1 MIVLVINAGS
11 SSLKYQLLDTQDGH
25 LLAKGLCERIGI
37 AGSRLK
43 HEPEGKDKYVVE
55 TPMPTHQ
62 TAVQL
67 VLDALVSPEHG
78 VIKSMAEIDAVGHR
92 ILNCADYYTQ
102 SVLIDDEVKETIRK
116 CFSFAPLHNPAN
128 LMGVEACQEIMPNV
142 PMVAA
147 FDTSFH
153 QTMPAQAFMYGLPY
167 RYYEEQHIRRYGAH
181 GTSHNYVS
189 KRAPEFLGKDPQN
202 LRMVTLHLGNGSSI
216 SAVKDGKCQ
225 DTSMG
230 LTPLEGPL
238 MGTRCGSIDPA
249 IVVNIMDRENLDP
262 QKMDHLM
269 NKESGVLGISGVSS
283 DFRDL
288 EEAAQAGNERAQLAL
303 DMFAYQCKKILGS
316 YVFAMGGVDVL
327 VFTAGIGENDA
338 NTRAAICSGLEE
350 MGIKIDP
357 AKNEGLRGK
366 EAIISADDSPVTV
379 VVIPTNEELMI
390 ARDTEDIVNA
400 LHN

>member
-11 SSLKYQLLDTQDGH
+11 SSLKYQLLNTQDGQV
-25 LLAKGLCERIGI
+25 LAKGLCERIGI
-37 AGSRLK
+37 DGSRLK
-43 HEPEGKDKYVVE
+43 HEPAGQDKYVVE

-78 VIKSMAEIDAVGHR
+78 VIKSMKEIDAVGHR

-102 SVLIDDEVKETIRK
+102 SVLIDDDVKETIRK

-128 LMGVEACQEIMPNV
+128 LMGIEACQEIMPDI

-153 QTMPAQAFMYGLPY
+153 QTMPPQAFMYGLPY
-167 RYYEEQHIRRYGAH
+167 RYYEDQHIRRYGAH
-181 GTSHNYVS
+181 GTSHHYVS
-189 KRAPEFLGKDPQN
+189 QRAAEFLGKDQKG
-202 LRMVTLHLGNGSSI
+202 LRMITLHLGNGSSI

-249 IVVNIMDRENLDP
+249 IVVNIMEQEKLNP
-262 QKMDHLM
+262 QEMDHLM

-288 EEAAQAGNERAQLAL
+288 EEAANSGNDRAQLAL
-303 DMFAYQCKKILGS
+303 DMFSYQCKKILGS
-316 YVFAMGGVDVL
+316 YVFALGGVDVL
-327 VFTAGIGENDA
+327 VFTAGIGENDSK
-338 NTRAAICSGLEE
+338 TRASICSGLEAL
-350 MGIKIDP
+350 GIKIDP
-357 AKNEGLRGK
+357 AKNDGLRGK
-366 EAIISADDSPVTV
+366 EAIISADDSKVTV

-390 ARDTEDIVNA
+390 ARDTEAIVKS
-400 LHN
+400 L

>member
-11 SSLKYQLLDTQDGH
+11 SSLKYQLLNTQDGQV
-25 LLAKGLCERIGI
+25 LAKGLCERIGI
-37 AGSRLK
+37 DGSRLK
-43 HEPEGKDKYVVE
+43 HEPAGQDKYVVE

-78 VIKSMAEIDAVGHR
+78 VIKSMKEIDAVGHR

-102 SVLIDDEVKETIRK
+102 SVLIDDDVKETIRK

-128 LMGVEACQEIMPNV
+128 LMGIEACQEIMPDI

-153 QTMPAQAFMYGLPY
+153 QTMPPQAYMYGLPY
-167 RYYEEQHIRRYGAH
+167 RYYEDQHIRRYGAH
-181 GTSHNYVS
+181 GTSHHYVS
-189 KRAPEFLGKDPQN
+189 QRAAEFLGKDQKG
-202 LRMVTLHLGNGSSI
+202 LRMITLHLGNGSSI

-249 IVVNIMDRENLDP
+249 IVVNIMEQEKLNP
-262 QKMDHLM
+262 QEMDHLM

-288 EEAAQAGNERAQLAL
+288 EEAANSGNDRAQLAL
-303 DMFAYQCKKILGS
+303 DMFSYQCKKILGS
-316 YVFAMGGVDVL
+316 YVFALGGVDVL
-327 VFTAGIGENDA
+327 VFTAGIGENDSK
-338 NTRAAICSGLEE
+338 TRASICSGLEAL
-350 MGIKIDP
+350 GIKIDP
-357 AKNEGLRGK
+357 AKNDGLRGK
-366 EAIISADDSPVTV
+366 EAIISADDSKVTV

-390 ARDTEDIVNA
+390 ARDTEAIVKS
-400 LHN
+400 L

>member
-1 MIVLVINAGS
+1 
-11 SSLKYQLLDTQDGH
+11 
-25 LLAKGLCERIGI
+25 
-37 AGSRLK
+37 
-43 HEPEGKDKYVVE
+43 
-55 TPMPTHQ
+55 MPTHQ

-78 VIKSMAEIDAVGHR
+78 VIKSMKEIDAVGHR

-102 SVLIDDEVKETIRK
+102 SVLIDDDVKETIRK

-128 LMGVEACQEIMPNV
+128 LMGIEACQEIMPDI

-153 QTMPAQAFMYGLPY
+153 QTMPPQAYMYGLPY
-167 RYYEEQHIRRYGAH
+167 RYYEDQHIRRYGAH
-181 GTSHNYVS
+181 GTSHHYVS
-189 KRAPEFLGKDPQN
+189 QRAAEFLGKDQKG
-202 LRMVTLHLGNGSSI
+202 LRMITLHLGNGSSI

-249 IVVNIMDRENLDP
+249 IVVNIMEQEKLNP
-262 QKMDHLM
+262 QEMDHLM

-288 EEAAQAGNERAQLAL
+288 EEAANSGNDRAQLAL
-303 DMFAYQCKKILGS
+303 DMFSYQCKKILGS
-316 YVFAMGGVDVL
+316 YVFALGGVDVL
-327 VFTAGIGENDA
+327 VFTAGIGENDSK
-338 NTRAAICSGLEE
+338 TRASICSGLEAL
-350 MGIKIDP
+350 GIKIDP
-357 AKNEGLRGK
+357 AKNDGLRGK
-366 EAIISADDSPVTV
+366 EAIISADDSKVTV

-390 ARDTEDIVNA
+390 ARDTEAIVKS
-400 LHN
+400 L

>member
-11 SSLKYQLLDTQDGH
+11 SSLKYQLLNTQDGH
-25 LLAKGLCERIGI
+25 VLAKGLCERIGI
-37 AGSRLK
+37 DGSRLK
-43 HEPEGKDKYVVE
+43 HEPAGKDKYLVE

-78 VIKSMAEIDAVGHR
+78 VIKSMKEIDAVGHR

-102 SVLIDDEVKETIRK
+102 SVLIDDDVKETIRK

-128 LMGVEACQEIMPNV
+128 LMGVEACQEIMPDI

-153 QTMPAQAFMYGLPY
+153 QSMPPQAYMYGLPY
-167 RYYEEQHIRRYGAH
+167 RYYEDQHIRRYGAH
-181 GTSHNYVS
+181 GTSHHYVS
-189 KRAPEFLGKDPQN
+189 QRAAEFLGKDQKG
-202 LRMVTLHLGNGSSI
+202 LRMITLHLGNGSSI

-249 IVVNIMDRENLDP
+249 IVVNIMDREKLNP
-262 QKMDHLM
+262 QEMDHLM

-288 EEAAQAGNERAQLAL
+288 EEAANAGNARAQLAL
-303 DMFAYQCKKILGS
+303 DMFSYQCKKILGS
-316 YVFAMGGVDVL
+316 YVFALGGVDVL
-327 VFTAGIGENDA
+327 VFTAGIGENDSK
-338 NTRAAICSGLEE
+338 TRASICSGLEAF
-350 MGIKIDP
+350 GIKIDP
-357 AKNEGLRGK
+357 AKNDGLRGK
-366 EAIISADDSPVTV
+366 EAIISADDSKVTV

-390 ARDTEDIVNA
+390 ARDTEAIVKS
-400 LHN
+400 L

>member
-11 SSLKYQLLDTQDGH
+11 SSLKYQLLDTQDGRVM
-25 LLAKGLCERIGI
+25 AKGLCERIGI

-43 HEPEGKDKYVVE
+43 HEPEGKEKYVVE

-78 VIKSMAEIDAVGHR
+78 VIKSMKEIDAVGHR

-102 SVLIDDEVKETIRK
+102 SVLIDDDVKETIRK

-128 LMGVEACQEIMPNV
+128 LMGIEACQEIMPDI

-153 QTMPAQAFMYGLPY
+153 QTMSPQAYMYGLPY
-167 RYYEEQHIRRYGAH
+167 RYYEEKHIRRYGAH
-181 GTSHNYVS
+181 GTSHHYVS
-189 KRAPEFLGKDPQN
+189 QRAAEFLGKDQEG
-202 LRMVTLHLGNGSSI
+202 LRMITLHLGNGSSI

-249 IVVNIMDRENLDP
+249 IVVNIMEQEKLNP
-262 QKMDHLM
+262 QEMDHLM

-288 EEAAQAGNERAQLAL
+288 EEAAQAGNTRAQLAL
-303 DMFAYQCKKILGS
+303 DMFSYQCKKILGS

-327 VFTAGIGENDA
+327 VFTAGIGENDC
-338 NTRAAICSGLEE
+338 NTRAAICAGLEDL
-350 MGIKIDP
+350 GIKLDP
-357 AKNEGLRGK
+357 AKNDGLRGK
-366 EAIISADDSPVTV
+366 EAVISTDDSKVTV

-390 ARDTEDIVNA
+390 ARDTEAIVKS
-400 LHN
+400 L